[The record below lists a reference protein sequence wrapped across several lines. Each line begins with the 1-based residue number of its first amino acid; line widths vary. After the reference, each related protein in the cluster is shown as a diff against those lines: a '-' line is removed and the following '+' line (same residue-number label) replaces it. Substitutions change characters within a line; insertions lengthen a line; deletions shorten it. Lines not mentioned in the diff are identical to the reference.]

1 MDLTLT
7 SERAGGNHIY
17 KGPRETKGWGRQSM
31 WSGEG
36 LKGTKAAVQSGVQGS
51 LRSPAH
57 PPASQPQVQSLEAM
71 RTGLRVSHLTVLTVY
86 KPSAR

>member
-7 SERAGGNHIY
+7 PERAGGSHIY
-17 KGPRETKGWGRQSM
+17 KGPGEPEGWGGRSL

-51 LRSPAH
+51 LRSPGLTA
-57 PPASQPQVQSLEAM
+57 PGPVTGGCENRAESQPPGSANCVQ
-71 RTGLRVSHLTVLTVY
+71 TLRQMT
-86 KPSAR
+86 